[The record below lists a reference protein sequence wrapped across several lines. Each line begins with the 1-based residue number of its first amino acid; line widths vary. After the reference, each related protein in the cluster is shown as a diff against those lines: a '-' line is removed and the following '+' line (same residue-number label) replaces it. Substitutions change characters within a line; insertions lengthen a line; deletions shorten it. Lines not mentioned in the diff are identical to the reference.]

1 MPPIVTTALTVVAA
15 VAFFSIVISWA
26 RCHAADLS
34 CASDFLDEFYAA
46 SQRLIKDEKTPS
58 SVIDFIRWFAGRAGR
73 PSLARGF
80 AFHLLMGRLGV
91 SQASSVKASKLF
103 EDVES
108 LPPELRKEFTILID
122 NGMKSSAAADP
133 ILSRVYLY
141 VLTIF
146 MSRTGR
152 KGDAASPDRASTVAL
167 DLATRDRECLMP
179 A

>member
-1 MPPIVTTALTVVAA
+1 
-15 VAFFSIVISWA
+15 
-26 RCHAADLS
+26 
-34 CASDFLDEFYAA
+34 
-46 SQRLIKDEKTPS
+46 
-58 SVIDFIRWFAGRAGR
+58 
-73 PSLARGF
+73 
-80 AFHLLMGRLGV
+80 MGRLGV